1 MSAEPLVVEFE
12 VGVAPRQAF
21 ETWTRRCATWWP
33 PSHTMSGDPSAII
46 FEPRAG
52 GRIVEHGVDGD
63 HEWGEVLAWEPPD
76 RLRCLWHPFFDR
88 AEATEL
94 DITFRAGDRHGD
106 PARADRLGA
115 PGRRRH
121 ATAHPDRGR
130 VERGDRGV
138 RVLEL
143 RLERPAELTEVP
155 TRLLQ
160 RS

>member
-33 PSHTMSGDPSAII
+33 RSHTMSGDPSAII

-88 AEATEL
+88 SEATEL
-94 DITFRAGDRHGD
+94 DITFRAVATGTAIRLEQSGW
-106 PARADRLGA
+106 DRLGDA
-115 PGRRRH
+115 ATPRRTRTEG
-121 ATAHPDRGR
+121 AWSVVTAAFADGLAAQT
-130 VERGDRGV
+130 GS
-138 RVLEL
+138 
-143 RLERPAELTEVP
+143 AE
-155 TRLLQ
+155 
-160 RS
+160 S